1 MCALVAGVQT
11 CALPIFLMEEKD
23 NVQAVFGIS
32 GFGFVGQGQN
42 VGINFVRLKP
52 WSERAGRS
60 NSAAAIAARANA
72 ALKGIRAGQAIAFI
86 PPAAVELGTANGF
99 DLQLKDV
106 ANLGPDRLPA
116 ARDTLLGRSEEHKSE
131 LTSLMRTS
139 Y

>member
-86 PPAAVELGTANGF
+86 PPAAVELGNANGF
-99 DLQLKDV
+99 DLPLKDV
-106 ANLGPDRLPA
+106 AHLGHDRLTA
-116 ARDTLLGRSEEHKSE
+116 ARDHLLGLASTRSEEH
-131 LTSLMRTS
+131 TSDLQ
-139 Y
+139 

>member
-1 MCALVAGVQT
+1 MRISEWSSDVCSSDL
-11 CALPIFLMEEKD
+11 EKD
-23 NVQAVFGIS
+23 NVQAVFGSS
-32 GFGFVGQGQN
+32 GFGFGGQGQN

-86 PPAAVELGTANGF
+86 PPAAVELGNANGF

-106 ANLGPDRLPA
+106 ANLGHDRLTA
-116 ARDTLLGRSEEHKSE
+116 ARDTLLGLASTDKNTEK
-131 LTSLMRTS
+131 T
-139 Y
+139 